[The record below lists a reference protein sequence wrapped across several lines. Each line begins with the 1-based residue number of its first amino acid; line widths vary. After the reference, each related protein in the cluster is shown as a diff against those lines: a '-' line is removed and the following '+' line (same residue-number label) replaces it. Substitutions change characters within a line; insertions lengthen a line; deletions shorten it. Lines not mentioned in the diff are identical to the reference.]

1 MLWRPT
7 WDTPPSQQPCR
18 HFPLGGQDILKSIRL
33 GSDLRLQS
41 PYLSVSRIQ
50 PTHTALPATRA
61 APVQKRTLCLSEPVL
76 PLPPL
81 IDVLVT
87 STRETAPKQSARP
100 LAHDDTLRPLDHPSA
115 SPRCLLSTALRR
127 RSLRSLLQLRG
138 PMRRLHNGYVNV
150 AFRAKSCHAFSPI
163 LSCAPYTALK
173 RPFVFPGM
181 AICRLS
187 PA

>member
-1 MLWRPT
+1 MPRTFLSPLDSVPT
-7 WDTPPSQQPCR
+7 S
-18 HFPLGGQDILKSIRL
+18 
-33 GSDLRLQS
+33 GSS
-41 PYLSVSRIQ
+41 PHIYLSPIYN
-50 PTHTALPATRA
+50 PHTLPFRRPGQHLFRREPSACLYCA
-61 APVQKRTLCLSEPVL
+61 SLSEPVL

-150 AFRAKSCHAFSPI
+150 AFQSYI
-163 LSCAPYTALK
+163 LL
-173 RPFVFPGM
+173 RPSHRPEESLCVPGHGYLPTLPSLTSLVSDYYDP
-181 AICRLS
+181 AIGLLS
-187 PA
+187 